1 MVKTDT
7 GLVRATEDA
16 EERWFYGG
24 GVHRWLVRAA
34 EADDAFF
41 LHEERLE
48 AGKATPLHT
57 HPADETMIVI
67 AGVIRM
73 HIDGEEFRV
82 ETGGVAI
89 ARRGVPHAFKV
100 VTDGTRLLCMHTP
113 GTCEPFYLLA
123 SAPLAEVDT
132 VVDFDRVAAAARE
145 TGGMQ
150 LVGPPPF
157 AD

>member
-1 MVKTDT
+1 MHTDT
-7 GLVRATEDA
+7 GVVRAADDT

-34 EADDAFF
+34 ETDNAFF

-57 HPADETMIVI
+57 HPADETMFVLEG
-67 AGVIRM
+67 AIRM
-73 HIDGEEFRV
+73 HIAGEEHRV
-82 ETGGVAI
+82 EAGGVAV

-113 GTCEPFYLLA
+113 GTCEHFYLLA
-123 SAPLAEVDT
+123 SEPLAGVET
-132 VVDFDRVAAAARE
+132 VVDFDRVMAAARE
-145 TGGMQ
+145 TGGMHP
-150 LVGPPPF
+150 VGPPPF
-157 AD
+157 TD